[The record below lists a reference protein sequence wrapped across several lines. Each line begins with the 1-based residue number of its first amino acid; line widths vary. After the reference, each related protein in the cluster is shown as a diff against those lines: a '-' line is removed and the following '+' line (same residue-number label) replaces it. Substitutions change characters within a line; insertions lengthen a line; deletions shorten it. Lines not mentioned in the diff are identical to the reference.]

1 MKAAKRPHLYI
12 APGHIDDE
20 LGVPTA
26 SNHSDELGYLACGST
41 TRPSISGAP
50 AARSSARRWLAC
62 LRRGC
67 RWRCCGCKLRE
78 FSATTS
84 AWVRCFGDHD
94 PRGRAGRAL
103 RRCRRPHE
111 PIRVGDFAAAA
122 DGGWAQQ
129 GAWSSYNPAHK
140 PDHSKPHPDATYGL
154 GYLLPVVDAAA
165 THRAP
170 SYIIDAAAIG
180 TALRLFVPSGSG
192 VHDQLLRPADRLL
205 QYSHDFRCGHAFS
218 ARPLSRSTTPAR
230 CSPSPPRRSS
240 RPWTNV
246 SPRRL
251 SPAGR
256 CS

>member
-1 MKAAKRPHLYI
+1 L
-12 APGHIDDE
+12 
-20 LGVPTA
+20 LV
-26 SNHSDELGYLACGST
+26 
-41 TRPSISGAP
+41 
-50 AARSSARRWLAC
+50 AARRGLPSRAL
-62 LRRGC
+62 LRRG
-67 RWRCCGCKLRE
+67 RRLVGGWRASGEVVDGAVVVVSCGSLVPRP
-78 FSATTS
+78 
-84 AWVRCFGDHD
+84 
-94 PRGRAGRAL
+94 PRGCAVLA
-103 RRCRRPHE
+103 
-111 PIRVGDFAAAA
+111 IMTRVGAPDVLS
-122 DGGWAQQ
+122 GGVGDLTSLSESETSRRLRTVVGPSKARPYSETSRSRGKQ